1 MSTFLKRTISG
12 TLFVIA
18 IVGSIILGR
27 YSFLIVF
34 LALMLFSLYE
44 FYRICM
50 RSRVR
55 PQMLYG
61 MLLGAIIFLV
71 NHYFAIGK
79 LGPLIFLG
87 LIPLIIS
94 VFIIELY
101 RNHNKP
107 IHNIAFTLLG
117 LIYVAFPFALLNYYV
132 LSYSSYRIGYQSHLL
147 IGFFAL
153 AWANDSG
160 AYAFGVSIG
169 RNKLYPKISPNKS
182 WEGLI
187 GGFFVTALMAWLLSM
202 FFHDVGLFHWMVIA
216 FITAVMSVF
225 GDLVESMFKR
235 SIGTKDSGKFLP
247 GHGGV
252 LDRFDGI
259 IMSVPVVYV
268 YLEMMM
274 LI

>member
-12 TLFVIA
+12 TLFVI
-18 IVGSIILGR
+18 IIIGSILLGR
-27 YSFLIVF
+27 YSFLLVF
-34 LALMLFSLYE
+34 VTLMLFSLYE
-44 FYRICM
+44 FYKICLQ
-50 RSRVR
+50 SRVR
-55 PQMLYG
+55 PQILYG
-61 MLLGAIIFLV
+61 MLLGALIFAT
-71 NHYFAIGK
+71 NYFFAIGK
-79 LGPLIFLG
+79 IGVYIFLG
-87 LIPLIIS
+87 LIPLFLS

-101 RNHNKP
+101 RNQNKP
-107 IHNIAFTLLG
+107 LHNIAFTLLG
-117 LIYVAFPFALLNYYV
+117 LLYVALPFSLLNYIV

-169 RNKLYPKISPNKS
+169 KNKLFPKISPKKS
-182 WEGLI
+182 WEGLV
-187 GGFFVTALMAWLLSM
+187 GGFFITALVAWLISM
-202 FFHDVGLFHWMVIA
+202 VYPEVSLFHWFSIA

-259 IMSVPVVYV
+259 LFAAPVVFV

>member
-1 MSTFLKRTISG
+1 LSTFLKRTISG
-12 TLFVIA
+12 TLFVI
-18 IVGSIILGR
+18 IIIGSILLGR
-27 YSFLIVF
+27 YSFLLVF
-34 LALMLFSLYE
+34 ISLMLFSLYE
-44 FYRICM
+44 FYKICLH
-50 RSRVR
+50 SRVR
-55 PQMLYG
+55 PQVLYG
-61 MLLGAIIFLV
+61 MLIGALIFMA
-71 NHYFAIGK
+71 NYFFAIGQI
-79 LGPLIFLG
+79 GSYIFLG
-87 LIPLIIS
+87 LIPLLLSI
-94 VFIIELY
+94 FIIELY
-101 RNHNKP
+101 RNQNKP
-107 IHNIAFTLLG
+107 IHNIGFTLLG
-117 LIYVAFPFALLNYYV
+117 LLYVALPFALINYIV

-160 AYAFGVSIG
+160 AYAVGVSIG
-169 RNKLYPKISPNKS
+169 KNKLFPKISPKKS

-187 GGFFVTALMAWLLSM
+187 GGFFTTALVAWIISM
-202 FFHDVGLFHWMVIA
+202 IFPEVSIVNWFFIG

-235 SIGTKDSGKFLP
+235 SIGVKDSGKFLP

-259 IMSVPVVYV
+259 LFAAPVVFV

>member
-12 TLFVIA
+12 TLFVI
-18 IVGSIILGR
+18 IIIGSILLGR
-27 YSFLIVF
+27 YSFLLVF
-34 LALMLFSLYE
+34 ITLMLFSLYE
-44 FYRICM
+44 FYKICLQ
-50 RSRVR
+50 SRVR
-55 PQMLYG
+55 PQILYG
-61 MLLGAIIFLV
+61 ILLGALIFAT
-71 NHYFAIGK
+71 NYFFAIGK
-79 LGPLIFLG
+79 IGPFIFLG
-87 LIPLIIS
+87 LIPLLLSI
-94 VFIIELY
+94 FIIELY
-101 RNHNKP
+101 RNQNKP
-107 IHNIAFTLLG
+107 LHNIAFTLLG
-117 LIYVAFPFALLNYYV
+117 LLYVALPFSLLNYIV

-169 RNKLYPKISPNKS
+169 KNKLFPKISPKKS

-187 GGFFVTALMAWLLSM
+187 GGFFTTALVAWLISM
-202 FFHDVGLFHWMVIA
+202 VFPEVSLFHWFVIA

-259 IMSVPVVYV
+259 LFAAPVVFV

>member
-1 MSTFLKRTISG
+1 LSTFLKRTISG
-12 TLFVIA
+12 TLFVI
-18 IVGSIILGR
+18 IIIGSILLGR
-27 YSFLIVF
+27 YSFLLVF
-34 LALMLFSLYE
+34 ISLMLFSLYE
-44 FYRICM
+44 FYKICLH
-50 RSRVR
+50 SRVR
-55 PQMLYG
+55 PQVLYG
-61 MLLGAIIFLV
+61 MLIGALIFMA
-71 NHYFAIGK
+71 NYFFAIGQI
-79 LGPLIFLG
+79 GSYIFLG
-87 LIPLIIS
+87 LIPLLLSI
-94 VFIIELY
+94 FIIELY
-101 RNHNKP
+101 RNQNKP
-107 IHNIAFTLLG
+107 IHNIGFTLLG
-117 LIYVAFPFALLNYYV
+117 LLYVALPFALLNYIV

-160 AYAFGVSIG
+160 AYAVGVSIG
-169 RNKLYPKISPNKS
+169 KNKLFPKISPKKS

-187 GGFFVTALMAWLLSM
+187 GGFFTTALVAWIISM
-202 FFHDVGLFHWMVIA
+202 IFPEVSIVNWFFIG

-235 SIGTKDSGKFLP
+235 SIGVKDSGKFLP

-259 IMSVPVVYV
+259 LFAAPVVFV

>member
-160 AYAFGVSIG
+160 AYAFGISIG

-182 WEGLI
+182 WEGLV

-235 SIGTKDSGKFLP
+235 SIGAKDSGKFLP

-259 IMSVPVVYV
+259 ILAVPVVYV

>member
-1 MSTFLKRTISG
+1 
-12 TLFVIA
+12 
-18 IVGSIILGR
+18 
-27 YSFLIVF
+27 
-34 LALMLFSLYE
+34 
-44 FYRICM
+44 
-50 RSRVR
+50 
-55 PQMLYG
+55 
-61 MLLGAIIFLV
+61 MLLGALIFAT
-71 NHYFAIGK
+71 NYFFAIGK
-79 LGPLIFLG
+79 IGPFIFLG
-87 LIPLIIS
+87 LIPLLLSI
-94 VFIIELY
+94 FIIELY
-101 RNHNKP
+101 RNQNKP
-107 IHNIAFTLLG
+107 LHNIAFTLLG
-117 LIYVAFPFALLNYYV
+117 LLYVALPFSLLNYIV

-169 RNKLYPKISPNKS
+169 KNKLFPKISPKKS

-187 GGFFVTALMAWLLSM
+187 GGFFTTALVAWLISM
-202 FFHDVGLFHWMVIA
+202 IFPEVSLFHWFVIA

-259 IMSVPVVYV
+259 LFAAPVVFV

>member
-1 MSTFLKRTISG
+1 LSTFLKRTISG
-12 TLFVIA
+12 TLFVI
-18 IVGSIILGR
+18 IIIGSILLGR
-27 YSFLIVF
+27 YSFLLVF
-34 LALMLFSLYE
+34 VTLMLFSLYE
-44 FYRICM
+44 FYKICLQ
-50 RSRVR
+50 SRVR
-55 PQMLYG
+55 PQILYG
-61 MLLGAIIFLV
+61 MLLGALIFAT
-71 NHYFAIGK
+71 NYFFAIGK
-79 LGPLIFLG
+79 IGVYIFLG
-87 LIPLIIS
+87 LIPLFLS

-101 RNHNKP
+101 RNQNKP
-107 IHNIAFTLLG
+107 LHNIAFTLLG
-117 LIYVAFPFALLNYYV
+117 LLYVALPFSLLNYIV

-169 RNKLYPKISPNKS
+169 KNKLFPKISPKKS
-182 WEGLI
+182 WEGLV
-187 GGFFVTALMAWLLSM
+187 GGFFITALVAWLISM
-202 FFHDVGLFHWMVIA
+202 VYPEVSLFHWFSIA

-259 IMSVPVVYV
+259 LFAAPVVFV

>member
-1 MSTFLKRTISG
+1 
-12 TLFVIA
+12 VI
-18 IVGSIILGR
+18 IIIGSILLGR
-27 YSFLIVF
+27 YSFLLVF
-34 LALMLFSLYE
+34 ISLMLFSLYE
-44 FYRICM
+44 FYKICLH
-50 RSRVR
+50 SRVR
-55 PQMLYG
+55 PQVLYG
-61 MLLGAIIFLV
+61 MLIGALIFMA
-71 NHYFAIGK
+71 NYFFAIGQI
-79 LGPLIFLG
+79 GSYIFLG
-87 LIPLIIS
+87 LIPLLLSI
-94 VFIIELY
+94 FIIELY
-101 RNHNKP
+101 RNQNKP
-107 IHNIAFTLLG
+107 IHNIGFTLLG
-117 LIYVAFPFALLNYYV
+117 LLYVALPFALLNYIV

-160 AYAFGVSIG
+160 AYAVGVSIG
-169 RNKLYPKISPNKS
+169 KNKLFPKISPKKS

-187 GGFFVTALMAWLLSM
+187 GGFFTTALVAWIISM
-202 FFHDVGLFHWMVIA
+202 IFPEVSIVNWFFIG

-235 SIGTKDSGKFLP
+235 SIGVKDSGKFLP

-259 IMSVPVVYV
+259 LFAAPVVFV

>member
-18 IVGSIILGR
+18 IVGSILLGR
-27 YSFLIVF
+27 YSFMLVF
-34 LALMLFSLYE
+34 LTLSLFCLYE
-44 FYRICM
+44 FYRLSL

-61 MLLGAIIFLV
+61 MLLGAIIFLM
-71 NHYFAIGK
+71 NYYFAIGK
-79 LGPLIFLG
+79 LGPYIFLG
-87 LIPLIIS
+87 IIPLLLS

-101 RNHNKP
+101 RNNNKP
-107 IHNIAFTLLG
+107 IHNVAFTLLG
-117 LIYVAFPFALLNYYV
+117 LLYVALPFALLNYFV
-132 LSYSSYRIGYQSHLL
+132 LSYSSYRVGYQSHLL

-182 WEGLI
+182 WEGLF
-187 GGFFVTALMAWLLSM
+187 GGFFVTAIMAWLLTLL
-202 FFHDVGLFHWMVIA
+202 FPEVTLFHWMVIA

-259 IMSVPVVYV
+259 LFAAPVVFV

>member
-12 TLFVIA
+12 TLFVI
-18 IVGSIILGR
+18 IIIGSILLGR
-27 YSFLIVF
+27 YSFLLVF
-34 LALMLFSLYE
+34 ISLMLFSLYE
-44 FYRICM
+44 FYKICLH
-50 RSRVR
+50 SRVR
-55 PQMLYG
+55 PQVLYG
-61 MLLGAIIFLV
+61 MLIGALIFMA
-71 NHYFAIGK
+71 NYFFAIGQI
-79 LGPLIFLG
+79 GSYIFLG
-87 LIPLIIS
+87 LIPLLLSI
-94 VFIIELY
+94 FIIELY
-101 RNHNKP
+101 RNQNKP
-107 IHNIAFTLLG
+107 IHNIGFTLLG
-117 LIYVAFPFALLNYYV
+117 LLYVALPFALINYIV

-160 AYAFGVSIG
+160 AYAVGVSIG
-169 RNKLYPKISPNKS
+169 KNKLFPKISPKKS

-187 GGFFVTALMAWLLSM
+187 GGFFTTALVAWIISM
-202 FFHDVGLFHWMVIA
+202 IFPEVSIVNWFFIG

-235 SIGTKDSGKFLP
+235 SIGVKDSGKFLP

-259 IMSVPVVYV
+259 LFAAPVVFV

>member
-12 TLFVIA
+12 TLFVI
-18 IVGSIILGR
+18 IIIGSILLGR
-27 YSFLIVF
+27 YSFLLVF
-34 LALMLFSLYE
+34 ISLMLFSLYE
-44 FYRICM
+44 FYKICLQ
-50 RSRVR
+50 SRVR
-55 PQMLYG
+55 PQVLYG
-61 MLLGAIIFLV
+61 MLLGALIFAT
-71 NHYFAIGK
+71 NYFFAIGK
-79 LGPLIFLG
+79 IGPYIFLG
-87 LIPLIIS
+87 LIPLILSI
-94 VFIIELY
+94 FIIELY
-101 RNHNKP
+101 RNQNKP
-107 IHNIAFTLLG
+107 LHNIAFTLLG
-117 LIYVAFPFALLNYYV
+117 LLYVALPFSMLNYIV

-169 RNKLYPKISPNKS
+169 KNKLFPKISPKKS
-182 WEGLI
+182 WEGLV
-187 GGFFVTALMAWLLSM
+187 GGFFTTALVAWLISM
-202 FFHDVGLFHWMVIA
+202 VYPEVSLFHWFVIA

-259 IMSVPVVYV
+259 LFAAPVVFV

>member
-1 MSTFLKRTISG
+1 LSNFLKRTISG

-18 IVGSIILGR
+18 IIGSILLGR
-27 YSFLIVF
+27 YSFLLVF
-34 LALMLFSLYE
+34 LALSVFTLYE
-44 FYRICM
+44 FYKMGFKSRI
-50 RSRVR
+50 R
-55 PQMLYG
+55 PQL
-61 MLLGAIIFLV
+61 LLGLVLGGLIFIV
-71 NHYFAIGK
+71 NYFFAIGK
-79 LGPLIFLG
+79 LGPFIFLG
-87 LIPLIIS
+87 LIPLVLS

-117 LIYVAFPFALLNYYV
+117 LIYVAFPFALLNYFV

-153 AWANDSG
+153 TWANDSG

-169 RNKLYPKISPNKS
+169 RNKLFPRISPKKS

-187 GGFFVTALMAWLLSM
+187 GGFFVTTLMAWLLSL
-202 FFHDVGLFHWMVIA
+202 FFLEVSLFHWMMIA
-216 FITAVMSVF
+216 FITAVMSIF

-235 SIGTKDSGKFLP
+235 SIGVKDSGKFLP
-247 GHGGV
+247 GHGGI
-252 LDRFDGI
+252 LDRFD
-259 IMSVPVVYV
+259 SVLLAIPVVFV

>member
-1 MSTFLKRTISG
+1 
-12 TLFVIA
+12 
-18 IVGSIILGR
+18 
-27 YSFLIVF
+27 
-34 LALMLFSLYE
+34 
-44 FYRICM
+44 
-50 RSRVR
+50 
-55 PQMLYG
+55 